1 MIRLSRAGWNNVIIY
16 AVMAFILL
24 INVTQNSEED
34 TVPANATTTQLLA
47 EHDVILTLTVNQ
59 MVSIERIGQTWRAL
73 PNVLLGQ
80 ELDQMMSTWHT
91 LEVEPIEKPENFDK
105 ATAVIASAL
114 LAGDSDL
121 HYFMLNLTESG
132 LIIAKQTPLG
142 ESAWYTASPQLYHQL
157 LPQAVLSEPQVN

>member
-1 MIRLSRAGWNNVIIY
+1 
-16 AVMAFILL
+16 
-24 INVTQNSEED
+24 
-34 TVPANATTTQLLA
+34 
-47 EHDVILTLTVNQ
+47 
-59 MVSIERIGQTWRAL
+59 
-73 PNVLLGQ
+73 
-80 ELDQMMSTWHT
+80 MMSTWHT

-142 ESAWYTASPQLYHQL
+142 ESAWYTVSPQLYHQL